1 MVATDPKA
9 GQKFI
14 YRFHEG
20 NAQMRDLLGGKGAN
34 LCEMASLG
42 LPVPP
47 GFVITTATCKAYY
60 ENDGRVPDGLWDD
73 VREHLREVEQ
83 AIGKGF
89 GDTANPLLVS
99 VRSGA
104 KMSMPGMMDTILN
117 LGLNDETTEAFAR
130 VTNDRRFALDS
141 YRRFIQLFSK
151 VALRVDS
158 EPFEKL
164 LHDVKERTGAA
175 TDADLTAEALEE
187 VVKGFKGI
195 AHERAQVPFPSDPW
209 DQLRMAVQ
217 AVFQSWNSERAVAY
231 RDYHGIPHDLYTAA
245 NVMAMVFGN
254 SGWDSGTGV
263 CFTRNPSTGD
273 AALYGE
279 YLANAQGEDVVSG
292 ARTPKPIAALADEM
306 PRMYEELAGMC
317 RKLEQHYR
325 DAQDIEF
332 TVEHGKLYMLQT
344 RSAKRN
350 AAAAVR
356 MAVDMVREGLITKDE
371 ALLRVPA
378 NDLSQL
384 LLPRFDEA
392 SKKRAIDEGRR
403 LGSGL
408 NASPGAA
415 TGQAVFE
422 SGAVAAAAESGPV
435 ILVRPET
442 SPDDM
447 PGILRSAAVL
457 TSRGGITSHAAVV
470 TRGLGKPAVV
480 GASDLRV
487 DAEHGTVTANG
498 ASVSAGEQISIDGF
512 TGEVFSGHIDTVD
525 PDVSS
530 NTSLLELL
538 TWADETRRLGVRAN
552 ADTPHDA
559 EVAIGFGAEGIG
571 LCRTEHMFFDSE
583 KGPSGEG
590 KRFPWVQDMLM
601 YADEF
606 YAAQKEVAEAR
617 SAVEGANNDAR
628 AAAERQL
635 REAEGRLEEAQR
647 YLRALSHLEEYQ
659 TADFEGILR
668 AMDGKPVVIRLLD
681 PPLHEFLPPLETLI
695 EEVATLRATG
705 GDGKTLEEKELLLSV
720 ARRLH
725 EQNPMMGHR
734 GCRLGVTYPDVYEM
748 QVRAI
753 VKAALNLRKEGL
765 NPHPEIMIPLVMDA
779 AELKWLKERLLTV
792 AGESEKDGGRPIPFG
807 TMIELPRAALTA
819 GDIAPE
825 VSFFSFG
832 SNDLTQMTFGFSRDD
847 AEEKFLGYYVDHGI
861 LPGTPFRTIDEKGV
875 GRLIRMASI
884 EGRETNP
891 DVELG
896 ICGEHG
902 GDPQSIEFCHRTGL
916 TYVSCSPMRIPT
928 ARLAAAQAA
937 LGRAERD
944 V

>member
-9 GQKFI
+9 GHKFI

-47 GFVITTATCKAYY
+47 GFVITTATCRAYY
-60 ENDGRVPDGLWDD
+60 ENGARVPDGLWEDA
-73 VREHLREVEQ
+73 REHLREVEE

-89 GDTANPLLVS
+89 GDASNPLLVS

-117 LGLNDETTEAFAR
+117 LGLNDETTEGFAQ

-164 LHDVKERTGAA
+164 LHEVKERTGAA
-175 TDADLTAEALEE
+175 TDADLTVEALEE
-187 VVKGFKGI
+187 IVKGFKGI
-195 AHERAQVPFPSDPW
+195 VHERSSVPFPSDPW

-217 AVFQSWNSERAVAY
+217 AVFQSWNSERALAY

-273 AALYGE
+273 PALYGE

-306 PRMYEELAGMC
+306 PKMYEELVSIA

-356 MAVDMVREGLITKDE
+356 MAVDMVGEGLIRKDE

-392 SKKRAIDEGRR
+392 SKKKAVGEGRL
-403 LGSGL
+403 LGLGL

-422 SGAVAAAAESGPV
+422 SAAVAAAAESGPV

-447 PGILRSAAVL
+447 PGILRAAAVL

-487 DAEHGTVTANG
+487 EPERGRVSANG

-525 PDVSS
+525 PDVRS
-530 NTSLLELL
+530 NTSLVELL

-559 EVAIGFGAEGIG
+559 EVALGFGAQGIG
-571 LCRTEHMFFDSE
+571 LCRTEHMFFDSDRDN
-583 KGPSGEG
+583 PQ
-590 KRFPWVQDMLM
+590 RFPWVQDMLM
-601 YADEF
+601 YADE
-606 YAAQKEVAEAR
+606 YYDAQKEVAGAR
-617 SAVEGANNDAR
+617 AALEGANNDAKNEAGR
-628 AAAERQL
+628 IL

-647 YLRALSHLEEYQ
+647 YLKALAKLEEYQ

-695 EEVATLRATG
+695 EEVAVLRATH
-705 GDGKTLEEKELLLSV
+705 GDQKTLEEKERLLAA
-720 ARRLH
+720 ARALH

-734 GCRLGVTYPDVYEM
+734 GCRLGLTYPDVYEM

-753 VKAALNLRKEGL
+753 VRAALNLRKEGL
-765 NPHPEIMIPLVMDA
+765 DPHPEVMIPLVMDA
-779 AELKWLKERLLTV
+779 AEIKSLKGRLLAVTAEFERS
-792 AGESEKDGGRPIPFG
+792 AGRSIPFG

-819 GDIAPE
+819 GEIAPE

-847 AEEKFLGYYVDHGI
+847 AEEKFLGFYVEHGI
-861 LPGTPFRTIDEKGV
+861 LPVTPFRTIDEKGV
-875 GRLIRMASI
+875 GRLIRMAAD
-884 EGRETNP
+884 EGRQANP
-891 DVELG
+891 KVELG

-902 GDPQSIEFCHRTGL
+902 GDPESIDFCHRAGL

-937 LGRAERD
+937 LGRSERD

>member
-9 GQKFI
+9 GRKFI
-14 YRFHEG
+14 YRFQEG
-20 NAQMRDLLGGKGAN
+20 NAGMRDLLGGKGAN

-47 GFVITTATCKAYY
+47 GFVITTATCRAYH
-60 ENDGRVPDGLWDD
+60 ENGARVPDGLWDD
-73 VREHLREVEQ
+73 ARNHLREVEQ

-89 GDTANPLLVS
+89 GDPKNPLLVS

-117 LGLNDETTEAFAR
+117 LGLNDETTEGFAKL
-130 VTNDRRFALDS
+130 TDDRRFALDS

-151 VALRVDS
+151 VALRIDS
-158 EPFEKL
+158 DPFEKL
-164 LHDVKERTGAA
+164 LHEVKERTGAA
-175 TDADLTAEALEE
+175 SDADLGVEALEE
-187 VVKGFKGI
+187 IVEAVQGDRRTT
-195 AHERAQVPFPSDPW
+195 APTCPSRSDPW

-263 CFTRNPSTGD
+263 CFTRNPSTGEPL
-273 AALYGE
+273 LYGE

-306 PRMYEELAGMC
+306 PKMYEELVSIA

-344 RSAKRN
+344 RAAKRN

-356 MAVDMVREGLITKDE
+356 MAVEMAHEGLITKE
-371 ALLRVPA
+371 EGLLRVPA
-378 NDLSQL
+378 DDLSQL

-392 SKKRAIDEGRR
+392 SKQKAIEEGRL

-415 TGQAVFE
+415 TGRAVFE
-422 SGAVAAAAESGPV
+422 SGAVAAAVESGPV

-447 PGILRSAAVL
+447 PGILRAAAVL

-487 DAEHGTVTANG
+487 EPEQGRVSANG
-498 ASVSAGEQISIDGF
+498 ASVSAGEEISIDGF
-512 TGEVFSGHIDTVD
+512 TGEVFSGHIDTVP
-525 PDVSS
+525 PDVNS
-530 NTSLLELL
+530 NAFLTELL
-538 TWADETRRLGVRAN
+538 TWANETKRLGVRAN

-559 EVAIGFGAEGIG
+559 GVALGFGAQGIG
-571 LCRTEHMFFDSE
+571 LCRTEHMFFDSD
-583 KGPSGEG
+583 KDNPQ
-590 KRFPWVQDMLM
+590 RFPWVQDMLM
-601 YADEF
+601 HADA
-606 YAAQKEVAEAR
+606 YYTAQKEVAEAR
-617 SAVEGANNDAR
+617 STEESANNDAK
-628 AAAERQL
+628 AEAQRRL
-635 REAEGRLEEAQR
+635 REAEDRLEEAR
-647 YLRALSHLEEYQ
+647 PYLTALARLEEYQ

-695 EEVATLRATG
+695 EEVAVLRATG
-705 GDGKTLEEKELLLSV
+705 GDEKTLAEKEHLLSV

-753 VKAALNLRKEGL
+753 VRAAINLRKEGL
-765 NPHPEIMIPLVMDA
+765 NPHPEIMIPLVMDV
-779 AELKWLKERLLTV
+779 AELKSLKGRLLAV
-792 AGESEKDGGRPIPFG
+792 AQEFEREAGRAIPFG

-847 AEEKFLGYYVDHGI
+847 AEEKFLGFYVEHGI

-875 GRLIRMASI
+875 GRLIQMAAE
-884 EGRETNP
+884 EGRAANP
-891 DVELG
+891 RVELG

-902 GDPQSIEFCHRTGL
+902 GDPESIEFCHRAGL

-937 LGRAERD
+937 LERAERD

>member
-60 ENDGRVPDGLWDD
+60 ENGGRVPDGLWDD

-83 AIGKGF
+83 AMGKGF
-89 GDTANPLLVS
+89 GDPKNPLLVS

-117 LGLNDETTEAFAR
+117 LGLNDETAEGFAK

-158 EPFEKL
+158 EPFERV
-164 LHDVKERTGAA
+164 LHEVKERTGAA
-175 TDADLTAEALEE
+175 SDADLSVEALEE
-187 VVKGFKGI
+187 IVKRFKEI
-195 AHERAQVPFPSDPW
+195 ANAESAAPFPADPW
-209 DQLRMAVQ
+209 EQLKMAVQ

-231 RDYHGIPHDLYTAA
+231 REYHGIPHDLYTAA

-263 CFTRNPSTGD
+263 CFTRNPSTGEPV
-273 AALYGE
+273 LYGE

-292 ARTPKPIAALADEM
+292 ARTPKPIAALASEM
-306 PRMYEELAGMC
+306 PAMYEQLVEIA

-350 AAAAVR
+350 ATAAVR
-356 MAVDMVREGLITKDE
+356 MAVDMVHEGLITVQE

-384 LLPRFDEA
+384 LLPHFDEK
-392 SKKRAIDEGRR
+392 SKQQAIEEGR
-403 LGSGL
+403 LLASGL

-415 TGQAVFE
+415 TGRAVFE
-422 SGAVAAAAESGPV
+422 AADVAAAAESGPV

-447 PGILRSAAVL
+447 PGILRAAAVL

-487 DAEHGTVTANG
+487 EPERGRVSANG
-498 ASVSAGEQISIDGF
+498 RTVRAGEEISIDGF
-512 TGEVFSGHIDTVD
+512 TGEVFAGHIETVE
-525 PDVSS
+525 PEVSG
-530 NTSLLELL
+530 NTWLLELL
-538 TWADETRRLGVRAN
+538 AWADETKRLGVRAN
-552 ADTPHDA
+552 ADTPRDA
-559 EVAIGFGAEGIG
+559 EVAIGFGAQGIG
-571 LCRTEHMFFDSE
+571 LCRTEHMFFDSD
-583 KGPSGEG
+583 KDNPQ
-590 KRFPWVQDMLM
+590 RFPWVQDMLM
-601 YADEF
+601 YADEY
-606 YAAQKEVAEAR
+606 YAARRAVA
-617 SAVEGANNDAR
+617 DAR
-628 AAAERQL
+628 AALDAARNDARPVAERKL
-635 REAEGRLEEAQR
+635 AEAEARLAEAQR
-647 YLRALSHLEEYQ
+647 YLRALERLEEYQ

-695 EEVATLRATG
+695 EEVAVLKATG
-705 GDGKTLEEKELLLSV
+705 GDRKTLEEKEQLLAV

-753 VKAALNLRKEGL
+753 VRAALNLRREGL
-765 NPHPEIMIPLVMDA
+765 DPHPEIMIPLVMDA
-779 AELKWLKERLLTV
+779 TELRTLKAHLQEAAAVYERET
-792 AGESEKDGGRPIPFG
+792 GRAIPFG
-807 TMIELPRAALTA
+807 TMVELPRAALTA
-819 GDIAPE
+819 GEIAPE

-847 AEEKFLGYYVDHGI
+847 AEEKFLGFYIEHGI
-861 LPGTPFRTIDEKGV
+861 LPVTPFRTIDEKGV
-875 GRLIRMASI
+875 GRLIRIAAE
-884 EGRETNP
+884 EGRAANP
-891 DVELG
+891 GLELG

-902 GDPQSIEFCHRTGL
+902 GDPQSIDFCHRAGL
-916 TYVSCSPMRIPT
+916 SYVSCSPMRIPI

-937 LGRAERD
+937 LERTERD